1 MASGKLA
8 RHRAATGVGIGT
20 VGLSIFG
27 RNFDPEWFVSE
38 EREREYGIW
47 PRNGKIAV

>member
-1 MASGKLA
+1 MASGKLS
-8 RHRAATGVGIGT
+8 RHRAAAAVGIGT

-27 RNFDPEWFVSE
+27 RNSDSEWFISE